1 MSVIKINNF
10 GGEMPSVSP
19 RALPDSAA
27 QVNSNL
33 LLGVN
38 EFRPVAE
45 DKAETLPPGMVLP
58 VNAKTLYRITPTDPW
73 RVDKEETSPVRGQV
87 NGDVAGR
94 TYFTRDSSDEEA
106 PRAID
111 LLRQNRQLGVPAPT
125 VKPAVTVVVGDELS
139 KEELP
144 DAASKSADLIAEVIE
159 KHIKSFM
166 TGNNI
171 TFTAP
176 TTNTYGWIP
185 HETDATN
192 SYILAPVTEVA
203 TVSASGAPEY
213 LIQPGLEFLKAPSL
227 GGSKVTYQGAAYW
240 RVEVNT
246 AATAYTVDAAALKTA
261 LMAIDDPYIPDA
273 KLLDETSATFIAGET
288 AQYFSLANPEL
299 EPLVKAATEK
309 TALIDRVLKAAA
321 SGASSATLTSSN
333 QYQTQLD
340 QLIGSDATGTHGLVT
355 RAIMDW
361 VYIIV
366 GTSFYGDQLRQVNNV
381 LMDNGL
387 TRGTPRQW
395 WKPSG
400 NGYTF
405 TREEGEQR
413 IRAAIVSC
421 LPPPENGALP
431 TLDYDQ
437 LFGIVLGEFQ
447 HISGRRPTQADR
459 DYYLG
464 LIDEKIKTIL
474 APLQRFFAFDNL
486 SMLAVGLTGGEDTAS
501 AFRKVLDEAD
511 AALKALE
518 SAYTIRRPLSR
529 QIAVNAYEHSSVS
542 AKAKHLEN
550 AVVRLVE
557 TRFYFYTYVTDW
569 GEESSPSAPSD
580 MVELDQNDHTE
591 VVIAAPPTNPDR
603 HIKRWRLYRANRGSE
618 STSFQLVDTV
628 DLPALKYEDK
638 KAAEELGEVCPTV
651 TWDEPPKGLKGL
663 VGMPNG
669 IMAGFVGN
677 TVHFCEPYVPYA
689 WPVSYRVTVEH
700 DVVGLGVFGQTLFV
714 GTKGSPYFISGADS
728 ASMSAQKLESQQS
741 CSSRRSIVPVQ
752 GGVLFASP
760 DGLCVADSSGIQ
772 VASAGLFTREEWQKL
787 DPASMFA
794 AQHENIYYLWHG
806 GANPGCL
813 TFDLASKKLGRIDLT
828 ATAAFND
835 KLTDMLY
842 VVSGTQ
848 ILAVYG
854 NTTRRMGKWKSKLV
868 TMPQQVGLAWIKV
881 YGEQRRENLVTGA
894 PAVPVKVRVYGDG
907 ELIKPSPTSPLDYT
921 AIFYDRSPQRLPYGK
936 WLEFEVEVESKAR
949 VTSVVLASSTQEL
962 QSV

>member
-10 GGEMPSVSP
+10 GGEMPSISP

-33 LLGVN
+33 LLGVS

-45 DKAETLPPGMVLP
+45 DKAESSATSG
-58 VNAKTLYRITPTDPW
+58 AKTLYRIDPQDTW
-73 RVDKEETSPVRGQV
+73 RALSDERSYVRGQI
-87 NGDVAGR
+87 NGDETGR
-94 TYFTRDSSDEEA
+94 TYLTLDSAGGA
-106 PRAID
+106 PRAIVRSSGAD
-111 LLRQNRQLGVPAPT
+111 RQLGVPSPT

-159 KHIKSFM
+159 KHIKSFQ
-166 TGNNI
+166 TGNGI

-176 TTNTYGWIP
+176 TANTYGWIP
-185 HETDATN
+185 HESDATN
-192 SYILAPVTEVA
+192 SYIVAPYRFD
-203 TVSASGAPEY
+203 SNGPEWV
-213 LIQPGLEFLKAPSL
+213 IKPGFEFLMAPSL
-227 GGSKVTYQGAAYW
+227 GGSHKTLNGADYW

-246 AATAYTVDAAALKTA
+246 TATAYTVDAAALKTA
-261 LMAIDDPYIPDA
+261 LMAIGDPYIPDA
-273 KLLDETSATFIAGET
+273 KLLDGASADFIAGET

-299 EPLVKAATEK
+299 EPLVKVAMEK
-309 TALIDRVLKAAA
+309 TALIDSVLQAAANQDGPKTLVASQQYRTALEQLVGSDTTGKNGSVSEIIMSYLYMMVKSAYYYELNSPKTDITGRYSQSSQPLGWWSSSNDSPADAYSRVRSSILTFISTGGDGLPVFDYAGLKAAVVKE
-321 SGASSATLTSSN
+321 
-333 QYQTQLD
+333 Y
-340 QLIGSDATGTHGLVT
+340 
-355 RAIMDW
+355 
-361 VYIIV
+361 
-366 GTSFYGDQLRQVNNV
+366 
-381 LMDNGL
+381 
-387 TRGTPRQW
+387 
-395 WKPSG
+395 
-400 NGYTF
+400 
-405 TREEGEQR
+405 EGF
-413 IRAAIVSC
+413 AK
-421 LPPPENGALP
+421 
-431 TLDYDQ
+431 
-437 LFGIVLGEFQ
+437 
-447 HISGRRPTQADR
+447 RRPEPESQQ
-459 DYYLG
+459 YYLAR
-464 LIDEKIKTIL
+464 IDQWAVDAL
-474 APLQRFFAFDNL
+474 APLKAFFDPDNL
-486 SMLAVGLTGGEDTAS
+486 KRMMLGLTGESVEDGFAK
-501 AFRKVLDEAD
+501 ALNEAD

-518 SAYTIRRPLSR
+518 SAYAIRRPLSR

-569 GEESSPSAPSD
+569 GEESAPSAPSD
-580 MVELDQNDHTE
+580 IVELDQNDHTE
-591 VVIAAPPTNPDR
+591 VVVAAPPTNPDR

-618 STSFQLVDTV
+618 STTFQLVDTV

-638 KAAEELGEVCPTV
+638 KAAEELGEVCPSV
-651 TWDEPPKGLKGL
+651 TWLEPPEGLKGL

-700 DVVGLGVFGQTLFV
+700 DIVGLGVFGQTLFV

-772 VASAGLFTREEWQKL
+772 VASSSLFTREEWQKL
-787 DPASMFA
+787 DPKSMFA

-806 GANPGCL
+806 GSKPGCL
-813 TFDLASKKLGRIDLT
+813 TFDLASKKLGHLDLI

-835 KLTDMLY
+835 KLTDTLY
-842 VVSGTQ
+842 VVSGSQ

-854 NTTRRMGKWKSKLV
+854 GTTRRLGRWKSKLA
-868 TMPQQVGLAWIKV
+868 TLPQQATLAWIKV
-881 YGEQRRENLVTGA
+881 YGDQQPAKDGGT
-894 PAVPVKVRVYGDG
+894 AVPVKVRVYGDG
-907 ELIKPSPTSPLDYT
+907 KLIKPSPTGPLDYT
-921 AIFYDRSPQRLPYGK
+921 AIFTDTNPQRLPAGR
-936 WLEFEVEVESKAR
+936 WLEYEVEIESAAR
-949 VTSVVLASSTQEL
+949 VTSVVLAGSTQEL

>member
-45 DKAETLPPGMVLP
+45 DKAETLPPGTVLP

-73 RVDKEETSPVRGQV
+73 RTDAEETSPVRGQV

-111 LLRQNRQLGVPAPT
+111 LLGQNRQLGVPAPT

-144 DAASKSADLIAEVIE
+144 DAASKSADLIAAAIE
-159 KHIKSFM
+159 AHITPFR
-166 TGNNI
+166 TGNGI
-171 TFTAP
+171 TFTDP

-185 HETDATN
+185 GDDVAK
-192 SYILAPVTEVA
+192 SYILAPYEFD
-203 TVSASGAPEY
+203 SNGPEWV
-213 LIQPGLEFLKAPSL
+213 IKPGLEFLMAPSL
-227 GGSKVTYQGAAYW
+227 GGDKYQWTDGHEYW
-240 RVEVNT
+240 RVRVST
-246 AATAYTVDAAALKTA
+246 SATAYTVDAAALKTA

-299 EPLVKAATEK
+299 EPLVKVATEK
-309 TALIDRVLKAAA
+309 TALIDRVLKAATNQDGPKNLLA
-321 SGASSATLTSSN
+321 SQQYQNELEQLLGSGTTGKEGTVTKQVMDYLYVMVANSFYYRDDNDPKSDMENRYGASSAPLGWWSHINDSPAAAYGRVRN
-333 QYQTQLD
+333 
-340 QLIGSDATGTHGLVT
+340 
-355 RAIMDW
+355 
-361 VYIIV
+361 YIIQNCITTPD
-366 GTSFYGDQLRQVNNV
+366 G
-381 LMDNGL
+381 GL
-387 TRGTPRQW
+387 P
-395 WKPSG
+395 
-400 NGYTF
+400 Y
-405 TREEGEQR
+405 
-413 IRAAIVSC
+413 
-421 LPPPENGALP
+421 
-431 TLDYDQ
+431 LDYDK
-437 LFGIVLGEFQ
+437 LKAAVILEYT
-447 HISGRRPTQADR
+447 SLANRRPTEKSRQ
-459 DYYLG
+459 YYLG
-464 LIDEKIKTIL
+464 LIEDWAVKAL
-474 APLQRFFAFDNL
+474 APLKAFFTPDSL
-486 SMLAVGLTGGEDTAS
+486 KRMMLGLTGESVED
-501 AFRKVLDEAD
+501 AFAQALTDAD

-518 SAYTIRRPLSR
+518 NAYAIRRPLSR
-529 QIAVNAYEHSSVS
+529 KIAVNAYEHSSVS

-569 GEESSPSAPSD
+569 GEESAPSAPSD

-591 VVIAAPPTNPDR
+591 VVVAAPPTNPDR

-813 TFDLASKKLGRIDLT
+813 TFDLASKKLGRLDLT

-854 NTTRRMGKWKSKLV
+854 NTTRRMGKWKSKLA
-868 TMPQQVGLAWIKV
+868 TLPQQATLAWIKV
-881 YGEQRRENLVTGA
+881 YGDQQPAKDGA
-894 PAVPVKVRVYGDG
+894 AAVPVKVRVYGDG
-907 ELIKPSPTSPLDYT
+907 KLIKPSPTSPLDYT
-921 AIFYDRSPQRLPYGK
+921 AIFTDTNPQRLPAGR
-936 WLEFEVEVESKAR
+936 WLEYEVEIESAAR
-949 VTSVVLASSTQEL
+949 VTSVVLAGSTQEL